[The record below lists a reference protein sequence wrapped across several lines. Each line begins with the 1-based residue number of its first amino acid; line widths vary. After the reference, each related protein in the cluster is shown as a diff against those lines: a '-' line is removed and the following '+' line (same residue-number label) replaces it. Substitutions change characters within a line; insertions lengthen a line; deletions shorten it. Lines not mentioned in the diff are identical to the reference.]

1 MKVKV
6 KLNGCQHQHNI
17 PVIGV
22 GQKLLLSVGRN
33 EKYVRVS
40 HQGVTLGYIR
50 DSEFLKELLRLRE
63 RGYANRIYCKL
74 ASMKRLGD
82 NSKFFR
88 TEVEFDLPVVL
99 EEVEKGFSL
108 WEEYVSS
115 TEKKEDLFL
124 AGLETAFTFATKEEV
139 NAYIVGYKKG
149 KSSIC
154 QKPHAGK

>member
-6 KLNGCQHQHNI
+6 KLNGCQHQNNI
-17 PVIGV
+17 PVIWI
-22 GQKLLLSVGRN
+22 GQKLFLSVGKN
-33 EKYVRVS
+33 EKYVKVS

-63 RGYANRIYCKL
+63 LGYANRIYCKL

-99 EEVEKGFSL
+99 EEIENIQDHFNKLLYDSR
-108 WEEYVSS
+108 
-115 TEKKEDLFL
+115 EDLFL
-124 AGLETAFTFATKEEV
+124 AGLEKASSFLRKCELDS
-139 NAYIVGYKKG
+139 YIAGYKKG
-149 KSSIC
+149 KSALC
-154 QKPHAGK
+154 QKHPVGK